1 MHKRSSQNSLLTD
14 GEQGLAGG
22 HDLVLFGYLIWLFIW
37 MPQTSTQVV
46 SAQGASSV
54 MGQTKAT
61 EEFMIHIHVQIHL
74 QSYPS
79 PYASIHIWIRMY
91 MYIIFTFNY
100 KSASISIL
108 IYPV

>member
-1 MHKRSSQNSLLTD
+1 MHKRSSRNSLLTD

-54 MGQTKAT
+54 MGQTKT
-61 EEFMIHIHVQIHL
+61 TVRRIHDIYTCTDTPTAISVSIYIHTHMDKHVYVYNFH
-74 QSYPS
+74 
-79 PYASIHIWIRMY
+79 
-91 MYIIFTFNY
+91 F
-100 KSASISIL
+100 
-108 IYPV
+108 